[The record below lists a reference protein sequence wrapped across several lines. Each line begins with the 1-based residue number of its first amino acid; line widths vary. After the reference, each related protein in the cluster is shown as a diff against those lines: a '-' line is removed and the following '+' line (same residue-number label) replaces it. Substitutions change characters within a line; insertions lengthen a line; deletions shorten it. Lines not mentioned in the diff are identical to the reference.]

1 MMVCNQKSRRVSSA
15 NGGLLVQVYS
25 RTSPGNTRGF
35 TLIELLVVIAII
47 AILVGL
53 LLPAIQFARESA
65 RRTQCL
71 NGLKQMAVALTN
83 YHDTLNKFPAGFE
96 WPSRT
101 LWTARLLPFVEQTNL
116 YDTIDFNQPWDFG
129 PNAIACGTPLPLFQC
144 PSQPLP
150 PPQDF
155 EGIANR
161 QACTYLAVATGILTR
176 ETGPSPVVG
185 GPDVDGIMYQN
196 SQTRLRDIVD
206 GSSVTAIVGEAI
218 FDLETTG
225 IDPEGDFQAVDHW
238 YLGST
243 DLLIGKNASE
253 CLGSLAVPLNGMK
266 LKNLT
271 EIETKE
277 LSFSSY
283 HPTGV
288 QLAFAD
294 GHAVF
299 VAQTT
304 DPAVLTAWGTRRGR
318 ETQTNA
324 E

>member
-1 MMVCNQKSRRVSSA
+1 MV
-15 NGGLLVQVYS
+15 
-25 RTSPGNTRGF
+25 
-35 TLIELLVVIAII
+35 ELLVVIAII

-53 LLPAIQFARESA
+53 LMPAVQFAREAA

-71 NGLKQMAVALTN
+71 SGLKQMGLALTN
-83 YHDTLNKFPAGFE
+83 YHDTLSKFPSGFE

-101 LWTARLLPFVEQTNL
+101 LWTARLLPFIEQNNL
-116 YDTIDFNQPWDFG
+116 YDTLDFNQPW
-129 PNAIACGTPLPLFQC
+129 NAGANSVACGVPLPIFQC

-150 PPQDF
+150 APQDF
-155 EGIANR
+155 EGIPNR
-161 QACTYLAVATGILTR
+161 QACTYLAVATGLLTR

-185 GPDVDGIMYQN
+185 GPDVDGVMYQN
-196 SQTRLRDIVD
+196 SETRIRDIVD
-206 GSSVTAIVGEAI
+206 GTSNTVIVGEAI

-253 CLGSLAVPLNGMK
+253 CLGSLAVPLNAMRMK
-266 LKNLT
+266 DLA
-271 EIETKE
+271 EIESKE

-288 QLAFAD
+288 QLVFAD
-294 GHAVF
+294 GHATF
-299 VAQTT
+299 ISQTT
-304 DPAVLTAWGTRRGR
+304 DPIILQAWGTRRG
-318 ETQTNA
+318 A
-324 E
+324 ESVAGPE